1 MTVKFTTNEIRYIAL
16 FESMTGAMV
25 KDCIV
30 DDESAKITFLV
41 KKGDMGLAIGK
52 RGSTVG
58 KVQKTVDKGVEVIEH
73 SEDPVEFITN
83 LMAPAKIRSIR
94 ILQKENG
101 EKIATI
107 ETDPRN
113 KRTAIGKGGKNIE
126 RARFLAKR
134 QHNINNIVIK

>member
-1 MTVKFTTNEIRYIAL
+1 MTIKFATHEIRYIAL

-30 DDESAKITFLV
+30 DDDAGKLTFLV
-41 KKGDMGLAIGK
+41 KRGDMGLAIGK
-52 RGSTVG
+52 RGSTIA
-58 KVQKTVDKGVEVIEH
+58 KVQKAVDKGVEVIEH

-83 LMAPAKIRSIR
+83 LMAPAKVRSIR

-126 RARFLAKR
+126 RARLLAKR

>member
-1 MTVKFTTNEIRYIAL
+1 MTVKFSTSEIRYIAL

-25 KDCIV
+25 KDLLV
-30 DDESAKITFLV
+30 DDENGKLTFLV

-52 RGSTVG
+52 RGSTVT

-73 SEDPVEFITN
+73 SDDPVEFITN

-107 ETDPRN
+107 EADSRN
-113 KRTAIGKGGKNIE
+113 KRTAIGKAGQNIE
-126 RARFLAKR
+126 RARLLAKR
-134 QHNINNIVIK
+134 QHNINNIIIK

>member
-1 MTVKFTTNEIRYIAL
+1 VTVKLSTNEIRYIAL

-25 KDCIV
+25 KDCLV
-30 DDESAKITFLV
+30 DDENGKLTFLV

-52 RGSTVG
+52 RGSTVA

-73 SEDPVEFITN
+73 SDDPVEFITN

-101 EKIATI
+101 EKIATL
-107 ETDPRN
+107 ETDSKN
-113 KRTAIGKGGKNIE
+113 KRTAIGKGGQNIE
-126 RARFLAKR
+126 KARLLAKR
-134 QHNINNIVIK
+134 QHNINNIIIK

>member
-1 MTVKFTTNEIRYIAL
+1 MTIKFTTNEIRYIAL

-58 KVQKTVDKGVEVIEH
+58 KVQKTVDKGVEVKEH
-73 SEDPVEFITN
+73 SEDPIEFITN
-83 LMAPAKIRSIR
+83 LMAPAKVRSIR

-101 EKIATI
+101 QKIATV

-126 RARFLAKR
+126 RARLLAKR
-134 QHNINNIVIK
+134 QHNINNIIIK

>member
-1 MTVKFTTNEIRYIAL
+1 MTVKFSTSEIRYIAL

-25 KDCIV
+25 KDLLV
-30 DDESAKITFLV
+30 DEDNGKLTFLV

-52 RGSTVG
+52 RGSTVT

-73 SEDPVEFITN
+73 SDDPVEFITN
-83 LMAPAKIRSIR
+83 LMAPAKVRSIR

-107 ETDPRN
+107 EADSRN
-113 KRTAIGKGGKNIE
+113 KRTAIGKAGQNIE
-126 RARFLAKR
+126 RARLLAKR
-134 QHNINNIVIK
+134 QHNINNIIIK

>member
-1 MTVKFTTNEIRYIAL
+1 VTVKLSTNEIRYIAL

-25 KDCIV
+25 KDCLV
-30 DDESAKITFLV
+30 DDENGKLTFLV

-52 RGSTVG
+52 RGSTVA

-73 SEDPVEFITN
+73 SDDPAEFITN

-101 EKIATI
+101 EKIATL
-107 ETDPRN
+107 ETDSKN
-113 KRTAIGKGGKNIE
+113 KRTAIGKAGQNIE
-126 RARFLAKR
+126 KARLLAKR
-134 QHNINNIVIK
+134 QHNINNIIIK

>member
-1 MTVKFTTNEIRYIAL
+1 VTVKFSTSEIRYIAL

-25 KDCIV
+25 KDLLV
-30 DDESAKITFLV
+30 DDENGKLTFLV

-52 RGSTVG
+52 RGSTVT

-73 SEDPVEFITN
+73 SDDPVEFITN
-83 LMAPAKIRSIR
+83 LMAPAKLRSIR

-107 ETDPRN
+107 EADSRN
-113 KRTAIGKGGKNIE
+113 KRTAIGKAGQNIE
-126 RARFLAKR
+126 RARLLAKR
-134 QHNINNIVIK
+134 QHNINNIIIK

>member
-1 MTVKFTTNEIRYIAL
+1 VTIKFTTHEIRYIAL
-16 FESMTGAMV
+16 FENMTGAMV

-30 DDESAKITFLV
+30 DGEAGKITFLV
-41 KKGDMGLAIGK
+41 KRGDMGLAIGK
-52 RGSTVG
+52 RGSTVS
-58 KVQKTVDKGVEVIEH
+58 KVQKTVDKGIEVIEH

-83 LMAPAKIRSIR
+83 LISPAKVRSIR

-107 ETDPRN
+107 QTDPKN
-113 KRTAIGKGGKNIE
+113 KRTVIGKGGKNIE
-126 RARFLAKR
+126 RARLLAKR